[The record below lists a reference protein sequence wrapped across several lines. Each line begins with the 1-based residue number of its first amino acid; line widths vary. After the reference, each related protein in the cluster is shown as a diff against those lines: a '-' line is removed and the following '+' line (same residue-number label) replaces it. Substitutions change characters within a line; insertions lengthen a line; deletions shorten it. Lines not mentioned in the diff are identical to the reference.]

1 MSFTRGPT
9 EVLLAVCPWC
19 REPAVLELAEAWTD
33 HAFQLETCCEAA
45 HEEVCAGLA
54 NDPAWARDLLRQL
67 GAEVLLGGTLR
78 RVADT
83 GCGQLLLD
91 WKLEIR
97 PVSFAVAAGFVRRHH
112 AHNAAPVA
120 WRYGAAIANGPTRL
134 LGVVMVGNP
143 VARGL
148 MGRGMVEVNRLCIRR
163 DVPRVLAWNAC
174 SQLYGWA
181 AREAETRGFSRIVT
195 YTRADEDGT
204 SLTASG
210 WARDARVRGRS
221 WSSPARARR
230 DQGVPID
237 KCRWSR
243 ALHPHRAAPRPSA
256 PNPVI
261 PLTLDAPR

>member
-1 MSFTRGPT
+1 MSLTCDPSEGLP
-9 EVLLAVCPWC
+9 AACPWC
-19 REPAVLELAEAWTD
+19 GGPAVLELAEAWTD

-54 NDPAWARDLLRQL
+54 DDPAWARDLLRQL

-97 PVSFAVAAGFVRRHH
+97 PVSFAAAAGFVRRHH

-143 VARGL
+143 VARGQN
-148 MGRGMVEVNRLCIRR
+148 GRG
-163 DVPRVLAWNAC
+163 
-174 SQLYGWA
+174 
-181 AREAETRGFSRIVT
+181 
-195 YTRADEDGT
+195 T
-204 SLTASG
+204 SK
-210 WARDARVRGRS
+210 VK
-221 WSSPARARR
+221 
-230 DQGVPID
+230 QQ
-237 KCRWSR
+237 
-243 ALHPHRAAPRPSA
+243 
-256 PNPVI
+256 
-261 PLTLDAPR
+261 